1 MHTGRPTD
9 GDNNRSC
16 WPQTPRRSGRSPLR
30 QGSHKEW
37 HVCRLPW
44 EWGSRVGGS
53 IQGQLHG
60 QCPWWSLLASLQPVS
75 GDCSASCTLAGV
87 GLGAPHPLSLVR
99 ACLLKAFLHSAP
111 GIFSPRTLLVSS
123 RKAPMTAQALFL
135 LWVPWPTMSMKNK
148 DGLRLASCPG
158 RNPKTFVQRGHPG
171 EERHVTPHLASMQ
184 AACRS
189 FV

>member
-44 EWGSRVGGS
+44 DWDSRVGGS
-53 IQGQLHG
+53 MQGQLHS
-60 QCPWWSLLASLQPVS
+60 QCPWWSLLTSLQPVS

-87 GLGAPHPLSLVR
+87 GPVALHPLSLLC
-99 ACLLKAFLHSAP
+99 ACLLTAFLCSAP
-111 GIFSPRTLLVSS
+111 DMFSPR
-123 RKAPMTAQALFL
+123 ALFL
-135 LWVPWPTMSMKNK
+135 PWVPWLHPPHCDFFRDS
-148 DGLRLASCPG
+148 GPLCVCPVHRVDIQLG
-158 RNPKTFVQRGHPG
+158 SQIWAEPCPLCQ
-171 EERHVTPHLASMQ
+171 
-184 AACRS
+184 
-189 FV
+189 